1 MAAGKWGRKTEDI
14 CSQTNFAPISCVQI
28 KLLPT
33 CQAMCPV
40 ENGFE
45 YVGTKKAT
53 ALKNCVRTF
62 CMPPTLVRTAPLR
75 KGTAKCEWCRH
86 HPSLI
91 SSGLDLQNFV
101 DIFHPCSQLSV
112 RHCLVILGS
121 TSGSH
126 RPLTWQSIFWLLC
139 CNLSRGP
146 IQHQ

>member
-1 MAAGKWGRKTEDI
+1 MAAGKRGGEKRR
-14 CSQTNFAPISCVQI
+14 IS
-28 KLLPT
+28 
-33 CQAMCPV
+33 
-40 ENGFE
+40 
-45 YVGTKKAT
+45 
-53 ALKNCVRTF
+53 ALKRILPPSLACKLNYFQLGRQCVRWKMDLNIALKKCVRTF

-126 RPLTWQSIFWLLC
+126 RPLTWQSIFGLLR